1 MPSWGLIMSEI
12 KMTNS
17 NSFSL
22 SRNSFG
28 HLCLK
33 DALGQIHEQVVPVR
47 AFPIS
52 QPHEGIA
59 LVDRDGHELVWLDHL
74 SQVSTENRAYIE
86 EELAQRE
93 FMPVL
98 KHIESV
104 SSFATPSTWVVET
117 SRGLTSFV
125 LKGEEDIRRINK
137 HAYLIADNHGVQ
149 YLIEDIQI
157 LDKHSRRLLDRF
169 L

>member
-1 MPSWGLIMSEI
+1 MS
-12 KMTNS
+12 NS
-17 NSFSL
+17 TSFSL

-28 HLCLK
+28 QLCLK
-33 DALGQIHEQVVPVR
+33 DALGAIHEQVVPVR

-52 QPHEGIA
+52 QPDQGIA
-59 LVDRDGHELVWLDHL
+59 LVDRDGHELMWL
-74 SQVSTENRAYIE
+74 ENLDQISAENKAFIE

-98 KHIESV
+98 KRIDSV
-104 SSFATPSTWVVET
+104 SSFATPSTWTVDT

-137 HAYLIADNHGVQ
+137 NMYLIADNHGVQ
-149 YLIEDIQI
+149 YLIEDIQV